1 MNSVNRYGGPSSPGP
16 RPDDRHARH
25 DLPEAV
31 ADRAASSAC
40 PQRCKKN
47 DLTVF
52 VLSDYLVFWHE
63 DKKLNS
69 TKKTILYP
77 KH

>member
-1 MNSVNRYGGPSSPGP
+1 MNSVNRDGGPSSPGP
-16 RPDDRHARH
+16 GPDDGHARH

-40 PQRCKKN
+40 PQRCKKS

-52 VLSDYLVFWHE
+52 VLMLLFSVLAWGQKNLTVQKRQFC
-63 DKKLNS
+63 
-69 TKKTILYP
+69 T
-77 KH
+77 